1 MRVVVKVCGNRSAAD
16 LVAATEAGAD
26 LLGIIFA
33 DAWRR
38 VPVETARDMVSELRD
53 RADSPPPVIGVFVD
67 QSVEEVNR
75 TADVVGLDMVQL
87 HGNEEEPYW
96 GQVEHPIVVARR
108 LDQGAS
114 PSEAAK
120 VISPIA
126 GYVDSRDSLTLVE
139 PLVEGLPGGAGVS
152 LDTDL
157 AAALARRFSFLLA
170 GGLDPGNVAR
180 IIDAVRPWG
189 VDVSSGVETDRVK
202 DYSKV
207 GRFVNAAKRAAVSI
221 AP

>member
-53 RADSPPPVIGVFVD
+53 KAESSPPVVGVFVD
-67 QSVEEVNR
+67 QPAEEVNR

-87 HGNEEEPYW
+87 HGNEDETYW
-96 GQVEHPIVVARR
+96 GQVERPIVVARR
-108 LDQGAS
+108 LDPGAS
-114 PSEAAK
+114 PAEATQ
-120 VISPIA
+120 VLSPIA
-126 GYVDSRDSLTLVE
+126 GYVDSRDSLTLIE
-139 PLVEGLPGGAGVS
+139 PLVEGQPGGTGVS
-152 LDTDL
+152 LDTNL
-157 AAALARRFSFLLA
+157 AAALARRFPFLLA

-189 VDVSSGVETDRVK
+189 VDISSGVETDRVK